1 LRSGK
6 FCLEQATH
14 TPLIPLHWKAT
25 RKGKKQA
32 VCSIFLKI
40 TDYFLLQEV
49 GYGITKETTFTL
61 TNPQKE
67 SA

>member
-1 LRSGK
+1 VVSSALNR
-6 FCLEQATH
+6 Q
-14 TPLIPLHWKAT
+14 LIPPSSLST
-25 RKGKKQA
+25 GKLLGREKNKQF
-32 VCSIFLKI
+32 VRYFLKI